1 MPAFSNPKVANH
13 IIFPVCSAFRLHHA
27 ILRLPMPIYSTG
39 RQDMLDKPELRPP
52 RPKSPLVPALLPYE
66 RHSVGSFP
74 RSLRS
79 NSQKRADQHYVWRT
93 VTHSRE
99 GGGGADEERDKSK
112 LHLWGL
118 GIGLLSSRMGMYRER
133 SRWRGA
139 REAGQIQHVT
149 APTCS
154 KSARSWL
161 DRFNNATHVCKL

>member
-1 MPAFSNPKVANH
+1 
-13 IIFPVCSAFRLHHA
+13 
-27 ILRLPMPIYSTG
+27 MPIYSTG

-118 GIGLLSSRMGMYRER
+118 GMDYFLPGWGCTAVIGDRER
-133 SRWRGA
+133 RGRHSA
-139 REAGQIQHVT
+139 KFNTSQHQHAANLREAGWIGST
-149 APTCS
+149 TRRMFANCGRFS
-154 KSARSWL
+154 K
-161 DRFNNATHVCKL
+161 